1 MSVKNYM
8 NEENSNIQ
16 NVCTKTLGRRSNIQ
30 YRHILVLL
38 FALKVTAM
46 KLTDTKN
53 QGIPL
58 MCEGQ
63 INFSDD
69 RKSCLHH
76 KSEFLMVLI

>member
-1 MSVKNYM
+1 MPLPCV
-8 NEENSNIQ
+8 
-16 NVCTKTLGRRSNIQ
+16 RSNIQ
-30 YRHILVLL
+30 YGHILFLP
-38 FALKVTAM
+38 FALNVTAM
-46 KLTDTKN
+46 KLTGTKN

>member
-1 MSVKNYM
+1 MPLPCV
-8 NEENSNIQ
+8 Q
-16 NVCTKTLGRRSNIQ
+16 SNIQ
-30 YRHILVLL
+30 YGHNLFLL

-76 KSEFLMVLI
+76 KSEFLMVLM

>member
-1 MSVKNYM
+1 MPLPCVQY
-8 NEENSNIQ
+8 
-16 NVCTKTLGRRSNIQ
+16 NIQ
-30 YRHILVLL
+30 YGHILFLR

-76 KSEFLMVLI
+76 KSEFLTVLM

>member
-1 MSVKNYM
+1 MPLPCVQ
-8 NEENSNIQ
+8 SNIQ
-16 NVCTKTLGRRSNIQ
+16 CG
-30 YRHILVLL
+30 HILFLL

-46 KLTDTKN
+46 KLSDTKN

-63 INFSDD
+63 NSFSDD

-76 KSEFLMVLI
+76 KSEFLMVLM